1 MNNNARGINSEAAQK
16 ILDADLTNI
25 VRKVKAGKP
34 LNARERNTV
43 QAAAEV
49 RLEAK
54 TQTELRAIVGIT
66 KTRFYTL
73 KKKKGSPAGLDI
85 KEWRTFIASINADA
99 LSDKVLTP
107 EQIANLRGQLL
118 AERAAKEKIARK
130 LKELKYERESGSW
143 ITLAEAKE
151 LVSRNLEPVNR
162 LLDGIPK
169 KYAMRINPS
178 DADHAEVELREM
190 VIDLKEQL
198 VASRGAKISTRKGG
212 KGWKSR
218 R

>member
-1 MNNNARGINSEAAQK
+1 MVTTHGNGRVIDSEAAQK

-49 RLEAK
+49 RREAK
-54 TQTELRAIVGIT
+54 TQTELQAILGISR
-66 KTRFYTL
+66 TRYYTL
-73 KKKKGSPAGLDI
+73 KKREGSPEALDI
-85 KEWRTFIASINADA
+85 GEWRRFIAALEADA

-107 EQIANLRGQLL
+107 AQIANLRGQLL
-118 AERAAKEKIARK
+118 AERTAKEKIDRK
-130 LKELKYERESGSW
+130 LKELKLDRESGSW
-143 ITLAEAKE
+143 ITLDEAKE
-151 LVSRNLEPVNR
+151 LISRNLEPVNR

-198 VASRGAKISTRKGG
+198 VASRGAKISKRKGV
-212 KGWKSR
+212 K
-218 R
+218 